1 MPQTH
6 SFPIVRRAPRTG
18 ATLAGGVCLRI
29 RAARRAAAGM
39 AMAACLA
46 LVARFALVAS
56 VALVALPGLSAA
68 ATGKDVT
75 IHGGW
80 MTPTEYRTLP
90 DGQRGAYVT
99 GVVEGWFHA
108 PAFGAPERNT
118 DRVVRCLGGLKPG
131 QMMQAVDLYVAANP
145 AEQDKTMNFLVY
157 GALSDFCAS
166 RKP

>member
-1 MPQTH
+1 MLQQ
-6 SFPIVRRAPRTG
+6 RT
-18 ATLAGGVCLRI
+18 LHRV
-29 RAARRAAAGM
+29 AAGIALIM
-39 AMAACLA
+39 A
-46 LVARFALVAS
+46 
-56 VALVALPGLSAA
+56 ALPGMGAA
-68 ATGKDVT
+68 APGKDVT

-80 MTPTEYRTLP
+80 MTPAEYRILP

-118 DRVVRCLGGLKPG
+118 NRVVQCLGALKPG

-145 AEQDKTMNFLVY
+145 PERDKTMNFLVY
-157 GALSDFCAS
+157 SALSDFCAS

>member
-1 MPQTH
+1 
-6 SFPIVRRAPRTG
+6 
-18 ATLAGGVCLRI
+18 
-29 RAARRAAAGM
+29 M
-39 AMAACLA
+39 AMAAL
-46 LVARFALVAS
+46 
-56 VALVALPGLSAA
+56 VALVALPGLSTA

-75 IHGGW
+75 INGGW

-108 PAFGAPERNT
+108 PAFGAPERST
-118 DRVVRCLGGLKPG
+118 DRVVQCLGALKPG

-145 AEQDKTMNFLVY
+145 AEQDKPMNFLVY